1 MNIHFFFRSEGVC
14 VVLDWILSSEVSWFG
29 MDRVYT
35 VLDLKE
41 QTDFGLRETCMR
53 PLVW

>member
-1 MNIHFFFRSEGVC
+1 MNILFFFRSEGVC
-14 VVLDWILSSEVSWFG
+14 VVLDWILSSEASWSG

-41 QTDFGLRETCMR
+41 QTDFGLRENGMQ
-53 PLVW
+53 PLVR